1 MTETTIAVTPIKKRV
16 NSKKKGNSHE
26 LVIAKALS
34 KHLAPLEFKRVPQS
48 GSHLGGIN
56 SVLVKKY
63 SEEICKIFI
72 GDVTCIN
79 NGIDNINFRFCIE
92 CKSYKTREDIVAIIN
107 GKSSIYKWM
116 DESRIDAA
124 KANLQPLLI
133 FKYNNTPI
141 YACIDKSEIL
151 PDGLSSIKL
160 INGDYVVLFDDLIQI
175 TSFWITSK

>member
-1 MTETTIAVTPIKKRV
+1 MNELIIKKKPINGKRKGS
-16 NSKKKGNSHE
+16 NFERAISKKLEEK
-26 LVIAKALS
+26 LK
-34 KHLAPLEFKRVPQS
+34 PLCFRKSEGS
-48 GSHLGGIN
+48 GARLGGIN